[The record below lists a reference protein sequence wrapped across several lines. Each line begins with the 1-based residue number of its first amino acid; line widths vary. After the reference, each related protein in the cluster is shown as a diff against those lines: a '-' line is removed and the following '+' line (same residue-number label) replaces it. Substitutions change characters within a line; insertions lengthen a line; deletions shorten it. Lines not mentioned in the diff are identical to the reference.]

1 MAILRIVTFCTEHF
15 EIRKEII
22 LNMNAVEKP
31 PFTSL
36 TMHDVCKSINKR
48 DVYNYTCNYTTV
60 ALRSASGIPTTTTPS
75 EERANLHRNLNSR
88 VQSLCECYANK

>member
-48 DVYNYTCNYTTV
+48 DVYNYACNYTTV
-60 ALRSASGIPTTTTPS
+60 ALRSANGIPTTTTPS